1 MSRKDRALLGC
12 TQSVIS
18 VGELRKGALS
28 RCRRATTHFARAHS
42 VIAVFWEVEGH
53 ADRRGAQKQSSPGI
67 ENLCIR
73 EGVIAWPAE
82 R

>member
-18 VGELRKGALS
+18 VGELRKVALS

-42 VIAVFWEVEGH
+42 VIAVFGGLKVTLIGEAPG
-53 ADRRGAQKQSSPGI
+53 SSPF
-67 ENLCIR
+67 
-73 EGVIAWPAE
+73 PAE
-82 R
+82 KIYAFEKV